1 MNPRVHDTA
10 RKMGV
15 DGPRGRTGASRRPFR
30 ALPVGAVTQGSA
42 FGSTL
47 GYVPAAASRLN
58 VLAVL
63 SDTNMMH
70 ITLEGRLSEESA
82 AHRPG
87 H

>member
-15 DGPRGRTGASRRPFR
+15 DGPRGRTGTSRRPFR

-47 GYVPAAASRLN
+47 GYVPAASRLN

-63 SDTNMMH
+63 PDTYIMH
-70 ITLEGRLSEESA
+70 ITLEGRFSEESA
-82 AHRPG
+82 AHGPA